1 MSSIMITLNVESL
14 FLKIVFILS
23 LKGSLNTNGNFFQN
37 LPTGMLR
44 AVSTVVLSAL
54 AVMLIRATSNTFG
67 LSTDIFHMIKLLSMP
82 DT

>member
-44 AVSTVVLSAL
+44 AVSTVLSAL
-54 AVMLIRATSNTFG
+54 AVILIRATSNTFG

>member
-1 MSSIMITLNVESL
+1 MAI
-14 FLKIVFILS
+14 
-23 LKGSLNTNGNFFQN
+23 FFQN

-54 AVMLIRATSNTFG
+54 AVILIRATSNTFG